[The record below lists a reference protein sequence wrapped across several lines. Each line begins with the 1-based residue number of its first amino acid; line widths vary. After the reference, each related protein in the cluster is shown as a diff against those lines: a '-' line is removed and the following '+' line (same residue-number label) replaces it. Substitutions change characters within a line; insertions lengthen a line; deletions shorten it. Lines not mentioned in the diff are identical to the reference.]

1 MKRMC
6 MDTDL
11 NIGTYS
17 PDVVARWELRSNA
30 VVRLASVSHRYV
42 RAAGISNST
51 LHSERMHVYDFFY
64 FKNRK
69 AL

>member
-1 MKRMC
+1 

-11 NIGTYS
+11 NTGTYS

-30 VVRLASVSHRYV
+30 VVRLASANPNY
-42 RAAGISNST
+42 
-51 LHSERMHVYDFFY
+51 SERMHVYDFFY